1 MDQLIILVATAH
13 LLYCPFTKVE
23 ESFNLQA
30 IHDVLYH
37 GSNLTQYDHHE
48 FPGVVPR
55 TFLGPLAISA
65 IASPAVAAIK
75 HFSVNKFY
83 SQYIVRAALGLTVI
97 ATFSLYRK
105 ALQSVFGVKF
115 TRWFVIITV
124 TQFHFMYYLSR
135 PLPNIMSMPL
145 VFLAL
150 YGWLRKKHVLFITAS
165 AAAIIIFRAELAM
178 LLGMFLL
185 YDIANAKI
193 TIPSFLKIAIPSGIF
208 FLGLTITVDSIFWN
222 RILWP
227 EGEVFYFNT
236 VLNKSSEWGTSPFL
250 WYFYSALPRG
260 LFCSYVLIPFGLYW
274 DARVRALTVPGITF
288 VLLFSFLPHKE
299 LRFIMYVF
307 PLLNVSAAAA
317 CHRIWENREKSPR
330 NGLMALGVVGH
341 LCLNAIF
348 CMFFLCVAGSN
359 YPGGMAIA
367 RLHRIEK
374 ERIEP
379 VFVHIDVFTAQRGVS
394 RFTQNNPNWI
404 YSKEENLTVDDPE
417 MLKFTHLLMEA
428 KSKYSPNIKPY
439 LKTHDILDSVD
450 GYSHIAVNY
459 HLFPPIKIKT
469 KPAIFIMRRKANLKY
484 DPAKGKTKRSLN
496 PPILDENL
504 EENFLNLSEEL
515 PKIEP
520 IFDNIVESLK
530 EIGKPL
536 ESANSNTSEGSEEVE
551 SSDNE
556 SKEIIPKE
564 GNEAEEIKNE
574 VNEKIEN
581 KIEKEIE
588 NESQFE
594 YVETENESEE
604 ISDEYVADKSAEL
617 KEASAK
623 EKFGGKLNGK
633 LNPEQQKPVSIK
645 EAVKKMIQEK
655 MELRAKKEIPEA
667 EEQILEEKI
676 IENVN
681 QEKLNLPKLEKR
693 RSQET
698 EIIRQESKKISNV
711 KDSIRKIIS
720 QFKEFEKDFTAEDQ
734 DILKSDR
741 DSESFQEE
749 LSIEDSA
756 FDIEEMDSQVS
767 IEAKESLKEIIDQF
781 KELKSELTSEE
792 DDRFDEIAANY
803 MNRPIS
809 ETLMQ
814 FSEALKNLVQRRK
827 AKAENNEGIKKRIN
841 NSKISRKVNGNSNPN
856 FPKIKS
862 SIEVKE
868 EVAQKA
874 RNSER
879 ERPNNKNA

>member
-317 CHRIWENREKSPR
+317 CHR
-330 NGLMALGVVGH
+330 
-341 LCLNAIF
+341 
-348 CMFFLCVAGSN
+348 
-359 YPGGMAIA
+359 
-367 RLHRIEK
+367 
-374 ERIEP
+374 
-379 VFVHIDVFTAQRGVS
+379 
-394 RFTQNNPNWI
+394 I